1 MNCFRA
7 RLKNSF
13 SSEYPGNADAVLE
26 IPASPLNIQYTSLG
40 NILRLPPLY
49 VRLCLSRYV
58 SLYRTGPL
66 GNDWLTLTGNR
77 SSFLTRAKQSVGVT
91 MIAAS

>member
-1 MNCFRA
+1 MKRILDF
-7 RLKNSF
+7 
-13 SSEYPGNADAVLE
+13 
-26 IPASPLNIQYTSLG
+26 PASPLKIQYTSLG
-40 NILRLPPLY
+40 NILRLPLLY

-77 SSFLTRAKQSVGVT
+77 SSFLTRANQSVRAT
-91 MIAAS
+91 